1 MYRAEFVNVRQH
13 HFDAL
18 GFGLE
23 ATIAQQRIEPD
34 QAPAGAMQPIHL
46 KRQFRIGLAL
56 EAVGNQKHDRPLPQ
70 HAPAPQ
76 FVKVCSEVAMRVPP
90 AQSST
95 VAEQLA
101 SAWSGSRAR

>member
-18 GFGLE
+18 GLGLK
-23 ATIAQQRIEPD
+23 AAVAQQRVEPD
-34 QAPAGAMQPIHL
+34 QTSARAVQAVHL
-46 KRQFRIGLAL
+46 ERQLGVRLAL
-56 EAVGNQKHDRPLPQ
+56 EPVGNQKHDRALPSTRLP
-70 HAPAPQ
+70 HSLL
-76 FVKVCSEVAMRVPP
+76 KVCSEVAMRVPP

-101 SAWSGSRAR
+101 S